1 MTRRDLRGSGH
12 GGPPD
17 ETRDSAQ
24 ARARAAEQRFQLVV
38 ESVRDYAIFLLDPSG
53 RVATWNTGA
62 ELIKG
67 YLPEEV
73 IGEDMSIFYAPEDL
87 ARGRPRALLD
97 AALSAGRA
105 EDEGWRVR
113 KDGSRF
119 WADVVITPIR
129 DPQGQLQG
137 FVKVTR
143 DLTLKK
149 DAEERLRQ
157 SEESL
162 GATLYSIGDAVL
174 ATDEEA
180 RVTRINPVAERLTG
194 WSEGEAVGRPIDE
207 VFAIINED
215 TRAKA
220 PNPVRRVLAEGV
232 VVGLAN
238 HTALISRDGTERP
251 IADSGAPIRDAEG
264 VTRGAVL
271 VFRDITKERRSEEAL
286 RKSQEEVRLSEEGLR
301 ATLYS
306 IGDAVLATDEQ
317 GRVARINPVAE
328 RLTGW
333 LEKEAIGHPITEV
346 FNIINEDTRAR
357 AVNPVTRVLAEGVVV
372 GLANHTALIS
382 RDGTERPIADSGAP
396 ILDAQGKPRGA
407 VLVFRDTTAE
417 RRAEEALRQSE
428 EKLRQMI
435 ASVRDYALFML
446 DPKGRVASWNP
457 GAERIKGYRE
467 EEILGEHFSRF
478 FPPEDIAM
486 GKPARE
492 LEIAAAQERFED
504 ENWRV
509 RKDGSRFWAH
519 VIITPIRD
527 SLNGLGGFVKI
538 TRDLTERRKTEE
550 ERLRLAQ
557 AKEAIRLRDEFL
569 SIASHELKTPL
580 TALQLQLLG
589 IHDRVAPIDED
600 VTKRV
605 DRAMRVGGRLA
616 QLIEALLNVSRIATG
631 KLKLN
636 FEAFD
641 LSDAVREIVERLRD
655 SAASAGSELSIRVA
669 DSINGQWDRL
679 RIEQVLMN
687 LISNSIKYAAGTPIR
702 LSVSQENDLAIL
714 KVQDK
719 GPGIPEA
726 DLSRIF
732 ERFERASSTRHYGG
746 LGLGLYVADQIARA
760 HGGTIVA
767 SNLPGGG
774 ACFTVR
780 LPLNPQQPAPP

>member
-1 MTRRDLRGSGH
+1 
-12 GGPPD
+12 
-17 ETRDSAQ
+17 
-24 ARARAAEQRFQLVV
+24 
-38 ESVRDYAIFLLDPSG
+38 
-53 RVATWNTGA
+53 
-62 ELIKG
+62 
-67 YLPEEV
+67 
-73 IGEDMSIFYAPEDL
+73 
-87 ARGRPRALLD
+87 
-97 AALSAGRA
+97 
-105 EDEGWRVR
+105 
-113 KDGSRF
+113 
-119 WADVVITPIR
+119 
-129 DPQGQLQG
+129 
-137 FVKVTR
+137 
-143 DLTLKK
+143 
-149 DAEERLRQ
+149 
-157 SEESL
+157 
-162 GATLYSIGDAVL
+162 
-174 ATDEEA
+174 
-180 RVTRINPVAERLTG
+180 
-194 WSEGEAVGRPIDE
+194 
-207 VFAIINED
+207 
-215 TRAKA
+215 
-220 PNPVRRVLAEGV
+220 
-232 VVGLAN
+232 
-238 HTALISRDGTERP
+238 
-251 IADSGAPIRDAEG
+251 
-264 VTRGAVL
+264 
-271 VFRDITKERRSEEAL
+271 
-286 RKSQEEVRLSEEGLR
+286 
-301 ATLYS
+301 
-306 IGDAVLATDEQ
+306 
-317 GRVARINPVAE
+317 
-328 RLTGW
+328 
-333 LEKEAIGHPITEV
+333 
-346 FNIINEDTRAR
+346 
-357 AVNPVTRVLAEGVVV
+357 
-372 GLANHTALIS
+372 
-382 RDGTERPIADSGAP
+382 
-396 ILDAQGKPRGA
+396 
-407 VLVFRDTTAE
+407 LVFRDTTAE

-435 ASVRDYALFML
+435 GSVRDYALFML

-492 LEIAAAQERFED
+492 LEIAATQERFED

-527 SLNGLGGFVKI
+527 SSNGLEGFVKI

-589 IHDRVAPIDED
+589 IQDRVAPIDEG

-605 DRAMRVGGRLA
+605 ERAMRVGGRLA
-616 QLIEALLNVSRIATG
+616 QLIEELLNVSRIATG
-631 KLKLN
+631 KLELN

-655 SAASAGSELSIRVA
+655 SAESAGSELSIGVA

-679 RIEQVLMN
+679 RIEQILMN
-687 LISNSIKYAAGTPIR
+687 LISNSIKYAAGTPIQV
-702 LSVSQENDLAIL
+702 SVCREKDLAIL

-732 ERFERASSTRHYGG
+732 ERFERASSARHYGG

-760 HGGTIVA
+760 HGGMIVA

-780 LPLNPQQPAPP
+780 LPLDPQQPAPP